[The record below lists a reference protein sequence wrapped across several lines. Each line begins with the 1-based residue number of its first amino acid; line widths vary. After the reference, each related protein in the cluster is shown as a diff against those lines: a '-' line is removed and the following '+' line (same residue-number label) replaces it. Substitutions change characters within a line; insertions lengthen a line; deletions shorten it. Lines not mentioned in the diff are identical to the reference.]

1 MELLELEN
9 KIKNDIEVSKI
20 KQNVL
25 EDFLKELQ
33 KINNKESPNNLGN
46 NLEIRRNNTKN
57 NDIKIGDRENML
69 EKEFRKEGEIYEV
82 DEIGD
87 DEKYVFLTRLSD
99 KAQMQEF
106 NISNELYNELLN
118 DKSEELRVIYKN
130 GEYKIIWKTIDKC
143 LCNVI

>member
-1 MELLELEN
+1 MELLDLEK
-9 KIKNDIEVSKI
+9 KIKNDIAVSKI

-25 EDFLKELQ
+25 EDFLNELQ
-33 KINNKESPNNLGN
+33 KINNKESTNNLGS
-46 NLEIRRNNTKN
+46 NLEIRRNNIKN
-57 NDIKIGDRENML
+57 NDVKIGDRENML

-99 KAQMQEF
+99 KAQLQEF

-118 DKSEELRVIYKN
+118 DKSDELRVIYRN
-130 GEYKIIWKTIDKC
+130 GEYKII
-143 LCNVI
+143 

>member
-33 KINNKESPNNLGN
+33 KINNKESTNNLGN
-46 NLEIRRNNTKN
+46 NLEIRRNNIKN
-57 NDIKIGDRENML
+57 NDVKIGDRENML

-99 KAQMQEF
+99 QAQMQEF

-118 DKSEELRVIYKN
+118 DKSDELRVIYRN
-130 GEYKIIWKTIDKC
+130 GEYKIIDA
-143 LCNVI
+143 